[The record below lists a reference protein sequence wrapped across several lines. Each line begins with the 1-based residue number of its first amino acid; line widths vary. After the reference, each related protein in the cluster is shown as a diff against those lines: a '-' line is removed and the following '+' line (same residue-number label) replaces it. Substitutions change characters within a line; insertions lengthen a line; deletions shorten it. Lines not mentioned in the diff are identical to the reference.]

1 MNSLPIDDVL
11 PALRDALANRHEAV
25 LEAPPGAGKT
35 TRVPLALLNEP
46 WLAGQTILMLEPRRL
61 AARAAAERLA
71 SELGEK
77 VGETVG
83 YRIRLDSKVGPNT
96 RIEVVTEGILTRRLQ
111 DDPALDG
118 VGLLIFDEY
127 HERSL
132 DADLALALSLNGRD
146 LFRDE
151 QPLKI
156 LLMSATLEGER
167 LAGLLD
173 DAPILRSEGRMFP
186 VQMRWGRP
194 YQVGEFIEPR
204 LVQTILDALQ
214 DETGSVLVFLP
225 GQAEIRRVNQQLA
238 DALGDRSDVL
248 LCPLHGELDLNAQRA
263 AIDPAPAG
271 KRKVVLATNIA
282 ETSLT
287 INGVRVVIDAGLAR
301 VPRFDPGSGMTRL
314 DTQRISRA
322 SATQRAGRAGRLE
335 PGVCYRLWSEDQ
347 HEGLA
352 AYGSA
357 EILAADL
364 AGLALQLARWGVT
377 PAQLVWLDVPPT
389 AAYAQAQDLLQR
401 LGALNDDKLTA
412 HGQKMAELPAHPRIA
427 HLLLRGQD
435 LGLAVTACD
444 VAALLGERDI
454 LRGGGA
460 DLHSRLALL
469 SGEERARGSQGGVQ
483 RAKQLARQYRGYLR
497 GRATQPVADPEHPRW
512 LGALNDDKLT
522 AHGQKMAE
530 LPAHPRIAH
539 LLLRGQDLGLAATA
553 CDVAALLGERDILR
567 GGGAD
572 LHSRLALLSGEERAR
587 GTQGGVQRAKQL
599 ARQYRGYLRGRAT
612 QPVADPEHP
621 RWLGALLALAYP
633 DRVAQQRRPGG
644 AEYRLANGRAAV
656 FAEADSLMKQAWLV
670 IADLGSRQGQREE
683 RIYLAADFDPTLFDT
698 VLAEQ
703 VRNVDQLD
711 WDEREGVLRAERQR
725 KVGELVLS
733 REPLSGLDENA
744 RSQALVNLVRR
755 KGLELLPWTPEL
767 RQWQARVR
775 LLRELDTG
783 KTSEWPDVS
792 DSALLASLEHW
803 LMPYLGKVSRLSH
816 FANLDISSYLHNLL
830 PWPLPQRLD
839 ELAPQHLK
847 VPSGSSV
854 RLDYSEHPP
863 ILAVR
868 LQELFG
874 LADTPRIA
882 GGRQVVKLHLLS
894 PARRPVQVTQDL
906 ANFWRSTYAEV
917 KKDLKGR
924 YPKHYWPDDPLVAEA
939 TARIKPRK

>member
-1 MNSLPIDDVL
+1 MISLPIDEVL
-11 PALRDALANRHEAV
+11 PALREALATRHEAV

-83 YRIRLDSKVGPNT
+83 YRIRLDSKVGPTT

-111 DDPALDG
+111 EDPALEG

-132 DADLALALSLNGRD
+132 DADLALALSLNGRE

-167 LAGLLD
+167 LAGLLG
-173 DAPILRSEGRMFP
+173 DAPILRSEGRMDP
-186 VQMRWGRP
+186 VAMRWGRP
-194 YQVGEFIEPR
+194 FQPGEFIEPR
-204 LVQTILDALQ
+204 LVQTVLEALN
-214 DETGSVLVFLP
+214 DETGSLLVFLP
-225 GQAEIRRVNQQLA
+225 GQAEIRRVHQQLA
-238 DALGDRSDVL
+238 DALGERSTVL
-248 LCPLHGELDLNAQRA
+248 LCPLHGELDLAAQRA

-271 KRKVVLATNIA
+271 QRKVVLATNIA

-287 INGVRVVIDAGLAR
+287 IDGVRVVIDAGLAR

-335 PGVCYRLWSEDQ
+335 PGVCYRLWSQDQ
-347 HEGLA
+347 HEQLA
-352 AYGSA
+352 AYASA
-357 EILAADL
+357 EILSADL
-364 AGLALQLARWGVT
+364 AGLALQLGRWGVT
-377 PAQLVWLDVPPT
+377 PGQLVWLDVPPA
-389 AAYAQAQDLLQR
+389 AAYAQAQDLLER
-401 LGALNDDKLTA
+401 LGALQGSSPQDWQLTR
-412 HGQKMAELPAHPRIA
+412 HGQAMAELPAHPRIA
-427 HLLLRGQD
+427 HLLLRGQA
-435 LGLAVTACD
+435 LGLANMACD

-454 LRGGGA
+454 LRGAGA
-460 DLHSRLALL
+460 DLHSRLVLL
-469 SGEERARGSQGGVQ
+469 SGEERAARGAQGGVQ
-483 RAKQLARQYRGYLR
+483 RARQLARQYRGYLR
-497 GRATQPVADPEHPRW
+497 GKAEQPVPDP
-512 LGALNDDKLT
+512 
-522 AHGQKMAE
+522 Q
-530 LPAHPRIAH
+530 
-539 LLLRGQDLGLAATA
+539 
-553 CDVAALLGERDILR
+553 
-567 GGGAD
+567 
-572 LHSRLALLSGEERAR
+572 
-587 GTQGGVQRAKQL
+587 
-599 ARQYRGYLRGRAT
+599 
-612 QPVADPEHP
+612 HP

-644 AEYRLANGRAAV
+644 AEYRLANGRAAL
-656 FAEADSLMKQAWLV
+656 FAEADSLMKQGWLV

-683 RIYLAADFDPTLFDT
+683 RIYLAAEFDPALFDS

-703 VRNVDQLD
+703 VRCVDQLD

-733 REPLSGLDENA
+733 REPLTGLDEAA

-767 RQWQARVR
+767 RQWQARVA
-775 LLRELDTG
+775 LLRQLDLDQQG
-783 KTSEWPDVS
+783 DSGWPDVS
-792 DSALLASLEHW
+792 DGALLKGLEHW
-803 LMPYLGKVSRLSH
+803 LMPYLGRVSRLSH
-816 FANLDISSYLHNLL
+816 FANLDLSSIVHNLL

-839 ELAPQHLK
+839 EQAPHHLS
-847 VPSGSSV
+847 VPSGSSI
-854 RLDYSEHPP
+854 RLDYSEQPP

-874 LADTPRIA
+874 LAETPRIA

-939 TARIKPRK
+939 TARAKPRKS

>member
-1 MNSLPIDDVL
+1 MISLPIDEVL
-11 PALRDALANRHEAV
+11 PALRLALAERDETV

-46 WLAGQTILMLEPRRL
+46 WLAGQKILMLEPRRL

-111 DDPALDG
+111 HDPALEG
-118 VGLLIFDEY
+118 VGLLIFDEF

-132 DADLALALSLNGRD
+132 DADLALALSLSGRE

-167 LAGLLD
+167 LASILD
-173 DAPILRSEGRMFP
+173 DAPILRSEGRMYP
-186 VQMRWGRP
+186 VAMRWGRP
-194 YQVGEFIEPR
+194 FVPGEFIEPR
-204 LVQTILDALQ
+204 VVQTVLDAIN
-214 DETGSVLVFLP
+214 DESGSLLVFLP

-238 DALGDRSDVL
+238 DALGSRSDIL
-248 LCPLHGELDLNAQRA
+248 LCPLHGELDLAAQRA
-263 AIDPAPAG
+263 AIEPAPKG
-271 KRKVVLATNIA
+271 LRKVVLATNIA

-287 INGVRVVIDAGLAR
+287 IDGVRVVIDAGLAR

-347 HEGLA
+347 HAQLA

-357 EILAADL
+357 EILQADL

-377 PAQLVWLDVPPT
+377 PEQLIWLDVPPS
-389 AAYAQAQDLLQR
+389 ASYAQARQLLER
-401 LGALNDDKLTA
+401 LGALRGEKLTP
-412 HGQKMAELPAHPRIA
+412 HGEAMAELPAHPRIA
-427 HLLLRGQD
+427 HLLIRGQD
-435 LGLAVTACD
+435 LGLADMACD

-454 LRGGGA
+454 LRGAGA
-460 DLHSRLALL
+460 DVHSRLALL
-469 SGEERARGSQGGVQ
+469 SGESRAARGGQGGVQ
-483 RAKQLARQYRGYLR
+483 RAKQLARQYRSNLR
-497 GRATQPVADPEHPRW
+497 GKPTQPVADP
-512 LGALNDDKLT
+512 D
-522 AHGQKMAE
+522 
-530 LPAHPRIAH
+530 
-539 LLLRGQDLGLAATA
+539 
-553 CDVAALLGERDILR
+553 
-567 GGGAD
+567 
-572 LHSRLALLSGEERAR
+572 
-587 GTQGGVQRAKQL
+587 
-599 ARQYRGYLRGRAT
+599 
-612 QPVADPEHP
+612 HP

-633 DRVAQQRRPGG
+633 DRVAQQRKPGG
-644 AEYRLANGRAAV
+644 AEYRLANGRAALFSEV
-656 FAEADSLMKQAWLV
+656 DGLMKQPWLV

-683 RIYLAADFDPTLFDT
+683 RIYLAAEFDPALLDG
-698 VLAEQ
+698 VLSEQ
-703 VRNVDQLD
+703 VNVVDQLD

-733 REPLSGLDENA
+733 REPLTGLDEAA
-744 RSQALVNLVRR
+744 RTQALVNLVRR

-767 RQWQARVR
+767 RQWQARVA
-775 LLRELDTG
+775 LLRELEIQAQG
-783 KTSEWPDVS
+783 QSEWPDVS
-792 DSALLASLEHW
+792 DTALVAGLEDWLA
-803 LMPYLGKVSRLSH
+803 PYLGRVSRLSH
-816 FANLDISSYLHNLL
+816 FANLDLSSIVHNLL
-830 PWPLPQRLD
+830 KWPLPQRLD
-839 ELAPQHLK
+839 ELAPHHIK

-939 TARIKPRK
+939 TARIKPRKV

>member
-1 MNSLPIDDVL
+1 MISLPIDEVL
-11 PALRDALANRHEAV
+11 PALRLALAERHEAV

-46 WLAGQTILMLEPRRL
+46 WLAGQKILMLEPRRL

-111 DDPALDG
+111 HDPALEG
-118 VGLLIFDEY
+118 VGLLIFDEF

-132 DADLALALSLNGRD
+132 DADLALALSLNGRE

-167 LAGLLD
+167 LSSVLD
-173 DAPILRSEGRMFP
+173 DAPILRSEGRMYP
-186 VQMRWGRP
+186 VAMRWGRP
-194 YQVGEFIEPR
+194 FVPGEFIEPR
-204 LVQTILDALQ
+204 VVQTVLDAIS
-214 DETGSVLVFLP
+214 DESGSLLVFLP

-238 DALGDRSDVL
+238 DALGSRSDIL
-248 LCPLHGELDLNAQRA
+248 LCPLHGELDLAAQRA
-263 AIDPAPAG
+263 AIEPAPVG
-271 KRKVVLATNIA
+271 LRKVVLATNIA

-287 INGVRVVIDAGLAR
+287 IDGVRVVIDAGLAR

-347 HEGLA
+347 HAQLA

-357 EILAADL
+357 EILQADL
-364 AGLALQLARWGVT
+364 AGVALQLARWGVT
-377 PAQLVWLDVPPT
+377 PEQLIWLDAPPG
-389 AAYAQAQDLLQR
+389 ASYAQARQLLER
-401 LGALNDDKLTA
+401 LGAL
-412 HGQKMAELPAHPRIA
+412 HGQTLTPHGEAMAELPAHPRIA
-427 HLLLRGQD
+427 HLLIRGHD
-435 LGLAVTACD
+435 LGLADMACD

-454 LRGGGA
+454 LRGAGA
-460 DLHSRLALL
+460 DVHSRLALL
-469 SGEERARGSQGGVQ
+469 SGESRAARGGQGGVQ

-497 GRATQPVADPEHPRW
+497 GKATQPVTDPDHPRW
-512 LGALNDDKLT
+512 LG
-522 AHGQKMAE
+522 
-530 LPAHPRIAH
+530 
-539 LLLRGQDLGLAATA
+539 
-553 CDVAALLGERDILR
+553 C
-567 GGGAD
+567 
-572 LHSRLALLSGEERAR
+572 
-587 GTQGGVQRAKQL
+587 
-599 ARQYRGYLRGRAT
+599 
-612 QPVADPEHP
+612 
-621 RWLGALLALAYP
+621 LLALAYP
-633 DRVAQQRRPGG
+633 DRIAQQRKPGG
-644 AEYRLANGRAAV
+644 AEYRLANGRAALFSEV
-656 FAEADSLMKQAWLV
+656 DGLMKQPWLV

-683 RIYLAADFDPTLFDT
+683 RIYLAAEFDPALLDG
-698 VLAEQ
+698 VLSEQ
-703 VRNVDQLD
+703 VRVVDQLD

-733 REPLSGLDENA
+733 REPLTGLDEAA
-744 RSQALVNLVRR
+744 RTQALINLVRR

-767 RQWQARVR
+767 RQWQARVG
-775 LLRELDTG
+775 LLRQLDLQAQG
-783 KTSEWPDVS
+783 QSEWPDVS
-792 DSALLASLEHW
+792 DAALLAGLEEW
-803 LMPYLGKVSRLSH
+803 LAPYLGRVSRLSH
-816 FANLDISSYLHNLL
+816 FANLDLSSIVHNVLK
-830 PWPLPQRLD
+830 WPLPQRLD
-839 ELAPQHLK
+839 ELAPHHIK

-924 YPKHYWPDDPLVAEA
+924 YPKLFHKLDPWVDSLN
-939 TARIKPRK
+939 KK

>member
-1 MNSLPIDDVL
+1 MISLPIDEVL
-11 PALRDALANRHEAV
+11 PALREALATRHEAV

-118 VGLLIFDEY
+118 VGLLIFDEF

-132 DADLALALSLNGRD
+132 DADLALALSLNGRE
-146 LFRDE
+146 LFRDD

-173 DAPILRSEGRMFP
+173 DAPILRSEGRMYP
-186 VQMRWGRP
+186 VAMRWGRP
-194 YQVGEFIEPR
+194 FQPGEFIEPR
-204 LVQTILDALQ
+204 LVQTILDALN

-225 GQAEIRRVNQQLA
+225 GQAEIRRVHQQLA
-238 DALGDRSDVL
+238 DALGESTQVL
-248 LCPLHGELDLNAQRA
+248 LCPLHGELNLAAQRA

-287 INGVRVVIDAGLAR
+287 IDGVRVVIDAGLAR

-335 PGVCYRLWSEDQ
+335 PGVCYRLWSQDQ
-347 HEGLA
+347 HEQLA
-352 AYGSA
+352 AYASA
-357 EILAADL
+357 EILSADL
-364 AGLALQLARWGVT
+364 AGLALQLGRWGVA
-377 PAQLVWLDVPPT
+377 PGQLVWLDVPPA
-389 AAYAQAQDLLQR
+389 AAYAQAQDLLER
-401 LGALNDDKLTA
+401 LGALDGEALTR
-412 HGQKMAELPAHPRIA
+412 HGQAMAELPAHPRIA
-427 HLLLRGQD
+427 HLLLRGQA
-435 LGLAVTACD
+435 LGLADMACD

-454 LRGGGA
+454 LRGAGA

-469 SGEERARGSQGGVQ
+469 SGEERAARGAQGGVQ
-483 RAKQLARQYRGYLR
+483 RARQLARQYRGYLR
-497 GRATQPVADPEHPRW
+497 GKAAQPVSDP
-512 LGALNDDKLT
+512 D
-522 AHGQKMAE
+522 
-530 LPAHPRIAH
+530 
-539 LLLRGQDLGLAATA
+539 
-553 CDVAALLGERDILR
+553 
-567 GGGAD
+567 
-572 LHSRLALLSGEERAR
+572 
-587 GTQGGVQRAKQL
+587 
-599 ARQYRGYLRGRAT
+599 
-612 QPVADPEHP
+612 HP

-633 DRVAQQRRPGG
+633 DRVAQQRRAGG
-644 AEYRLANGRAAV
+644 AEYRLANGRAAL
-656 FAEADSLMKQAWLV
+656 FAEADSLMKQPWLV

-683 RIYLAADFDPTLFDT
+683 RIYLAADFDPALFDS

-703 VRNVDQLD
+703 VRCVDQLD

-725 KVGELVLS
+725 KVGELILS
-733 REPLSGLDENA
+733 REPLTGLDETA

-767 RQWQARVR
+767 RQWQARVE
-775 LLRELDTG
+775 LLRQQEIQN
-783 KTSEWPDVS
+783 SETCSKWPDLS
-792 DSALLASLEHW
+792 DANLLATLEEW
-803 LMPYLGKVSRLSH
+803 LSPYLGKVTRLSH
-816 FANLDISSYLHNLL
+816 FSQLDLSSIVRNLL
-830 PWPLPQRLD
+830 PWPLPQ
-839 ELAPQHLK
+839 ELEAQAPQTIQ
-847 VPSGSSV
+847 VPSGSSIRV
-854 RLDYSEHPP
+854 DYSQYPP
-863 ILAVR
+863 VLAVR

-874 LADTPRIA
+874 LSETPRIA
-882 GGRQVVKLHLLS
+882 QGKQLLTLHLLS

-939 TARIKPRK
+939 TARAKPRKS

>member
-1 MNSLPIDDVL
+1 MNSLPIDEVL
-11 PALRDALANRHEAV
+11 PALREALAARHEAV

-35 TRVPLALLNEP
+35 TRVPLALLDQD

-83 YRIRLDSKVGPNT
+83 YRIRLDSKVGPRT

-111 DDPALDG
+111 DDPALEG
-118 VGLLIFDEY
+118 VGLLIFDEF

-132 DADLALALSLNGRD
+132 DADLALALSLNGRE
-146 LFRDE
+146 LFRDQ

-167 LAGLLD
+167 LSALLG

-186 VQMRWGRP
+186 VTQRWGRP
-194 YQVGEFIEPR
+194 FQPGEFIEPR
-204 LVQTILDALQ
+204 VVQTILEALN
-214 DETGSVLVFLP
+214 DESGSLLVFLP
-225 GQAEIRRVNQQLA
+225 GQAEIRRVHQQLA
-238 DALGDRSDVL
+238 EALGPRADIL
-248 LCPLHGELDLNAQRA
+248 LCPLHGELDLAAQRA

-271 KRKVVLATNIA
+271 QRKVVLATNIA

-287 INGVRVVIDAGLAR
+287 INGVRVVVDAGLAR

-335 PGVCYRLWSEDQ
+335 PGVCYRLWSADQ
-347 HEGLA
+347 QEQLA
-352 AYGSA
+352 AYASA
-357 EILAADL
+357 EILQADL
-364 AGLALQLARWGVT
+364 AGLALQLARWGVA
-377 PAQLVWLDVPPT
+377 PNQLAWLDAPPS
-389 AAYAQAQDLLQR
+389 AAYAQAQDLLLR
-401 LGALNDDKLTA
+401 LGALNDDGTLTR
-412 HGQKMAELPAHPRIA
+412 HGQAMAELPAHPRIA
-427 HLLLRGQD
+427 HLLLRGQS
-435 LGLAVTACD
+435 LGLAQMACD

-460 DLHSRLALL
+460 DLHSRLVLL
-469 SGEERARGSQGGVQ
+469 SGEERAARGAQGGVQ
-483 RAKQLARQYRGYLR
+483 RARQLSRQYRGYLR
-497 GRATQPVADPEHPRW
+497 GQ
-512 LGALNDDKLT
+512 
-522 AHGQKMAE
+522 AE
-530 LPAHPRIAH
+530 SA
-539 LLLRGQDLGLAATA
+539 
-553 CDVAALLGERDILR
+553 V
-567 GGGAD
+567 
-572 LHSRLALLSGEERAR
+572 S
-587 GTQGGVQRAKQL
+587 
-599 ARQYRGYLRGRAT
+599 
-612 QPVADPEHP
+612 DPEHP

-644 AEYRLANGRAAV
+644 AEYRLANGRAAL
-656 FAEADSLMKQAWLV
+656 FSETDNLMKQPWLV

-683 RIYLAADFDPTLFDT
+683 RIYLAADFDPALFDS

-703 VRNVDQLD
+703 VRTVDQLD

-733 REPLSGLDENA
+733 REPLTGLDESA

-767 RQWQARVR
+767 RQWQARVS
-775 LLRELDTG
+775 LLRQLDLADKG
-783 KTSEWPDVS
+783 ESQWPDVS
-792 DSALLASLEHW
+792 DGALLEGLEQW
-803 LMPYLGKVSRLSH
+803 LQPYLGKVSRLSH
-816 FANLDISSYLHNLL
+816 FANLELASIVHNLL

-839 ELAPQHLK
+839 ELAPHHLT
-847 VPSGSSV
+847 VPSGSSI
-854 RLDYSEHPP
+854 RLDYSEQPP

-874 LADTPRIA
+874 LSDTPRIA

-924 YPKHYWPDDPLVAEA
+924 YPKHYWPDDPLIAEA
-939 TARIKPRK
+939 TARVKPRK

>member
-1 MNSLPIDDVL
+1 MISLPIDEVL
-11 PALRDALANRHEAV
+11 PALRLALAERHEAV

-46 WLAGQTILMLEPRRL
+46 WLAGQKILMLEPRRL

-83 YRIRLDSKVGPNT
+83 YRIRLDSKVGPDT

-111 DDPALDG
+111 HDPALEG
-118 VGLLIFDEY
+118 VGLLIFDEF

-132 DADLALALSLNGRD
+132 DADLALALSLNGRE

-167 LAGLLD
+167 LASILD
-173 DAPILRSEGRMFP
+173 DAPILRSEGRMYP
-186 VQMRWGRP
+186 VAMRWGRP
-194 YQVGEFIEPR
+194 FVPGEFIEPR
-204 LVQTILDALQ
+204 VVQTVLDAIN
-214 DETGSVLVFLP
+214 DESGSLLVFLP

-238 DALGDRSDVL
+238 DALGSRSNIL
-248 LCPLHGELDLNAQRA
+248 LCPLHGELDLAAQRA
-263 AIDPAPAG
+263 AIEPAPKG
-271 KRKVVLATNIA
+271 QRKVVLATNIA

-287 INGVRVVIDAGLAR
+287 IDGVRVVIDAGLAR

-347 HEGLA
+347 HAQLA

-357 EILAADL
+357 EILQADL

-377 PAQLVWLDVPPT
+377 PEQLIWLDMPPS
-389 AAYAQAQDLLQR
+389 ASYAQARQLLER
-401 LGALNDDKLTA
+401 LGALHAQKLTA
-412 HGQKMAELPAHPRIA
+412 HGEA
-427 HLLLRGQD
+427 
-435 LGLAVTACD
+435 
-444 VAALLGERDI
+444 
-454 LRGGGA
+454 
-460 DLHSRLALL
+460 
-469 SGEERARGSQGGVQ
+469 
-483 RAKQLARQYRGYLR
+483 
-497 GRATQPVADPEHPRW
+497 
-512 LGALNDDKLT
+512 
-522 AHGQKMAE
+522 MAE

-539 LLLRGQDLGLAATA
+539 LLLRGQDLGLAAMA

-567 GGGAD
+567 GVGAD
-572 LHSRLALLSGEERAR
+572 VHRRLALLSGESRAAR
-587 GTQGGVQRAKQL
+587 GGQGGVQRAKQL
-599 ARQYRGYLRGRAT
+599 ARQYRGYLRGKAT
-612 QPVADPEHP
+612 QPVADPDHP

-633 DRVAQQRRPGG
+633 DRVAQQRKPGG
-644 AEYRLANGRAAV
+644 AEYRLANGRAALFSEV
-656 FAEADSLMKQAWLV
+656 DGLMKQPWLV

-683 RIYLAADFDPTLFDT
+683 RIYLAAELDPALLEG
-698 VLAEQ
+698 VLSEQ
-703 VRNVDQLD
+703 VSVVDQLD
-711 WDEREGVLRAERQR
+711 WDEREAVLRAERQR

-733 REPLSGLDENA
+733 REPLTGLDEAA
-744 RSQALVNLVRR
+744 RTQALINLVRR

-767 RQWQARVR
+767 RQWQARVG
-775 LLRELDTG
+775 LLRQLDLQAQDE
-783 KTSEWPDVS
+783 SEWPDVS
-792 DSALLASLEHW
+792 DTALLGSLEDW
-803 LMPYLGKVSRLSH
+803 LAPYLGRVSRLSH
-816 FANLDISSYLHNLL
+816 FASLDLSSIVHNLL
-830 PWPLPQRLD
+830 KWPLPQRLE
-839 ELAPQHLK
+839 ELAPHHIK

-939 TARIKPRK
+939 TARIKPRKV

>member
-1 MNSLPIDDVL
+1 MISLPIDEVL
-11 PALRDALANRHEAV
+11 PALREALATRHEAV

-111 DDPALDG
+111 DDPALEG
-118 VGLLIFDEY
+118 VGLLIFDEF

-132 DADLALALSLNGRD
+132 DADLALALSLNGRE
-146 LFRDE
+146 LFRDD

-173 DAPILRSEGRMFP
+173 DAPILRSEGRMYP
-186 VQMRWGRP
+186 VAMRWGRP
-194 YQVGEFIEPR
+194 FQPGEFIEPR
-204 LVQTILDALQ
+204 LVQTILEALN

-225 GQAEIRRVNQQLA
+225 GQAEIRRVHQQLA
-238 DALGDRSDVL
+238 DALGESTQVL
-248 LCPLHGELDLNAQRA
+248 LCPLHGELDLAAQRA
-263 AIDPAPAG
+263 AIDPAPTG

-301 VPRFDPGSGMTRL
+301 VPRFDPGSGMARL
-314 DTQRISRA
+314 DTQRISKA

-335 PGVCYRLWSEDQ
+335 PGVCYRLWSQDQ
-347 HEGLA
+347 HEQLA
-352 AYGSA
+352 AYASA
-357 EILAADL
+357 EILSADL
-364 AGLALQLARWGVT
+364 AGLALQLGRWGVT
-377 PAQLVWLDVPPT
+377 PGQLVWLDVPPA
-389 AAYAQAQDLLQR
+389 AAYAQAQDLLER
-401 LGALNDDKLTA
+401 LGALDGEALTR
-412 HGQKMAELPAHPRIA
+412 HGQAMAELPAHPRIA
-427 HLLLRGQD
+427 HLLLRGQA
-435 LGLAVTACD
+435 LGLANMACD

-454 LRGGGA
+454 LRGAGA
-460 DLHSRLALL
+460 DLHSRLVLL
-469 SGEERARGSQGGVQ
+469 SGEERAARGAQGGVQ
-483 RAKQLARQYRGYLR
+483 RARQLARQYRGYLR
-497 GRATQPVADPEHPRW
+497 GKASEPVSDP
-512 LGALNDDKLT
+512 D
-522 AHGQKMAE
+522 
-530 LPAHPRIAH
+530 
-539 LLLRGQDLGLAATA
+539 
-553 CDVAALLGERDILR
+553 
-567 GGGAD
+567 
-572 LHSRLALLSGEERAR
+572 
-587 GTQGGVQRAKQL
+587 
-599 ARQYRGYLRGRAT
+599 
-612 QPVADPEHP
+612 HP

-633 DRVAQQRRPGG
+633 DRVAQQRRAGG
-644 AEYRLANGRAAV
+644 AEYRLANGRAAL
-656 FAEADSLMKQAWLV
+656 FAEADSLMKQPWLV

-683 RIYLAADFDPTLFDT
+683 RIYLAADFDPALFDS

-703 VRNVDQLD
+703 VRVVDQLD

-725 KVGELVLS
+725 KVGELILS
-733 REPLSGLDENA
+733 REPLTGLDETA

-767 RQWQARVR
+767 RQWQARVA
-775 LLRELDTG
+775 LLRQLDLSS
-783 KTSEWPDVS
+783 KEQSEWPDVS
-792 DSALLASLEHW
+792 DAALLKSLEHW

-816 FANLDISSYLHNLL
+816 FANLDLSSIVHNLL

-839 ELAPQHLK
+839 ELAPHHLS
-847 VPSGSSV
+847 VPSGSSI
-854 RLDYSEHPP
+854 RLDYSEQPP

-874 LADTPRIA
+874 LAETPRIA

-939 TARIKPRK
+939 TARIKPRKS

>member
-1 MNSLPIDDVL
+1 MISLPIDEVL
-11 PALRDALANRHEAV
+11 PALRLALAERHETV

-46 WLAGQTILMLEPRRL
+46 WLAGQKILMLEPRRL

-111 DDPALDG
+111 HDPSLEG
-118 VGLLIFDEY
+118 VGLLIFDEF

-132 DADLALALSLNGRD
+132 DADLALALSLNGRE

-167 LAGLLD
+167 LASILD
-173 DAPILRSEGRMFP
+173 DAPILRSEGRMYP
-186 VQMRWGRP
+186 VAMRWGRP
-194 YQVGEFIEPR
+194 FVPGEFIEPR
-204 LVQTILDALQ
+204 VVQTVLDAIN
-214 DETGSVLVFLP
+214 DESGSLLVFLP

-238 DALGDRSDVL
+238 DALGSRSDIL
-248 LCPLHGELDLNAQRA
+248 LCPLHGELDLAAQRA
-263 AIDPAPAG
+263 AIEPAPKG
-271 KRKVVLATNIA
+271 LRKVVLATNIA

-287 INGVRVVIDAGLAR
+287 IDGVRVVIDAGLAR

-347 HEGLA
+347 HAQLA

-357 EILAADL
+357 EILQADL

-377 PAQLVWLDVPPT
+377 PEQLIWLDMPPS
-389 AAYAQAQDLLQR
+389 ASYAQARQLLDR
-401 LGALNDDKLTA
+401 LGALHGAKLTP
-412 HGQKMAELPAHPRIA
+412 HGEAMAELPAHPRIA

-435 LGLAVTACD
+435 LGLADMACD
-444 VAALLGERDI
+444 IAALLGERDI
-454 LRGGGA
+454 LRGVGA

-469 SGEERARGSQGGVQ
+469 SGESRAARGGQGGVQ

-497 GRATQPVADPEHPRW
+497 GKARQPVADP
-512 LGALNDDKLT
+512 D
-522 AHGQKMAE
+522 
-530 LPAHPRIAH
+530 
-539 LLLRGQDLGLAATA
+539 
-553 CDVAALLGERDILR
+553 
-567 GGGAD
+567 
-572 LHSRLALLSGEERAR
+572 
-587 GTQGGVQRAKQL
+587 
-599 ARQYRGYLRGRAT
+599 
-612 QPVADPEHP
+612 HP

-633 DRVAQQRRPGG
+633 DRVAQQRKPGG
-644 AEYRLANGRAAV
+644 AEYRLANGRAALFSEV
-656 FAEADSLMKQAWLV
+656 DGLMKQPWLV

-683 RIYLAADFDPTLFDT
+683 RIYLAAEFDPALLEG
-698 VLAEQ
+698 VLSEQ
-703 VRNVDQLD
+703 VSVVDQLD

-733 REPLSGLDENA
+733 REPLTGLDEAA
-744 RSQALVNLVRR
+744 RTQALINLVRR

-767 RQWQARVR
+767 RQWQARVA
-775 LLRELDTG
+775 LLRQLDLQIQG
-783 KTSEWPDVS
+783 HSEWPDVS
-792 DSALLASLEHW
+792 DAALLAGLEDW
-803 LMPYLGKVSRLSH
+803 LGPYLGRVSRLSH
-816 FANLDISSYLHNLL
+816 FASLDLSSIVHNMLK
-830 PWPLPQRLD
+830 WPLPQRLD
-839 ELAPQHLK
+839 ELAPHHIK

-924 YPKHYWPDDPLVAEA
+924 YPKLFHKLDPWVDSLN
-939 TARIKPRK
+939 KK

>member
-1 MNSLPIDDVL
+1 MISLPIDEVL
-11 PALRDALANRHEAV
+11 PALRLALAERHEAV

-46 WLAGQTILMLEPRRL
+46 WLAGQKILMLEPRRL

-83 YRIRLDSKVGPNT
+83 YRIRLDNKVGPET

-111 DDPALDG
+111 HDPALEG
-118 VGLLIFDEY
+118 VGLLIFDEF

-132 DADLALALSLNGRD
+132 DADLALALSLNGRE

-167 LAGLLD
+167 LASILD
-173 DAPILRSEGRMFP
+173 DAPILRSEGRMYP
-186 VQMRWGRP
+186 VAMRWGRP
-194 YQVGEFIEPR
+194 FVPGEFIEPR
-204 LVQTILDALQ
+204 VVQTVLDAIN
-214 DETGSVLVFLP
+214 DESGSVLVFLP

-238 DALGDRSDVL
+238 EALGSRTDIL
-248 LCPLHGELDLNAQRA
+248 LCPLHGELDLAAQRA
-263 AIDPAPAG
+263 AIEPAPKG
-271 KRKVVLATNIA
+271 QRKVVLATNIA

-287 INGVRVVIDAGLAR
+287 IDGVRVVIDAGLAR

-347 HEGLA
+347 HAQMA

-357 EILAADL
+357 EILQADL

-377 PAQLVWLDVPPT
+377 PEQLIWLDMPPS
-389 AAYAQAQDLLQR
+389 ASYAQARQLLER
-401 LGALNDDKLTA
+401 LGALHAQKLTA
-412 HGQKMAELPAHPRIA
+412 HGEAMAELPAHPRIA

-435 LGLAVTACD
+435 LGLADMACD

-454 LRGGGA
+454 LRGVGA
-460 DLHSRLALL
+460 DVHSRLALL
-469 SGEERARGSQGGVQ
+469 SGESRAARGGQGGVQ

-497 GRATQPVADPEHPRW
+497 GKATQPVADP
-512 LGALNDDKLT
+512 D
-522 AHGQKMAE
+522 
-530 LPAHPRIAH
+530 
-539 LLLRGQDLGLAATA
+539 
-553 CDVAALLGERDILR
+553 
-567 GGGAD
+567 
-572 LHSRLALLSGEERAR
+572 
-587 GTQGGVQRAKQL
+587 
-599 ARQYRGYLRGRAT
+599 
-612 QPVADPEHP
+612 HP

-633 DRVAQQRRPGG
+633 DRVAQQRKPGG
-644 AEYRLANGRAAV
+644 AEYRLANGRAALFSEV
-656 FAEADSLMKQAWLV
+656 DGLMKQPWLV

-683 RIYLAADFDPTLFDT
+683 RIYLAAEFDPALLEG
-698 VLAEQ
+698 VLSEQ
-703 VRNVDQLD
+703 VSVVDQLD

-733 REPLSGLDENA
+733 REPLTGLDEAA
-744 RSQALVNLVRR
+744 RTQALINLVRR

-767 RQWQARVR
+767 RQWQARVG
-775 LLRELDTG
+775 LLRQLDLQVQG
-783 KTSEWPDVS
+783 DSEWPDVS
-792 DSALLASLEHW
+792 DTALLGSLEDW
-803 LMPYLGKVSRLSH
+803 LAPYLGRVSRLSH
-816 FANLDISSYLHNLL
+816 FASLDLSSIVHNLL
-830 PWPLPQRLD
+830 KWPLPQRLE
-839 ELAPQHLK
+839 ELAPHHIK

-939 TARIKPRK
+939 TARIKPRKA

>member
-1 MNSLPIDDVL
+1 MISLPIDEVL
-11 PALRDALANRHEAV
+11 PALRQALRERHEAV

-46 WLAGQTILMLEPRRL
+46 WLAGQKILMLEPRRL

-83 YRIRLDSKVGPNT
+83 YRIRLDSKVGPDT

-111 DDPALDG
+111 HDPALEG
-118 VGLLIFDEY
+118 VGLLIFDEF

-132 DADLALALSLNGRD
+132 DADLALALSLNGRE

-167 LAGLLD
+167 LASLLD
-173 DAPILRSEGRMFP
+173 DAPVLRSEGRMYP
-186 VQMRWGRP
+186 VAMRWGRP
-194 YQVGEFIEPR
+194 FVPGEFIEPR
-204 LVQTILDALQ
+204 VVQTVLDAIS
-214 DETGSVLVFLP
+214 DDSGSLLVFLP
-225 GQAEIRRVNQQLA
+225 GQAEIRRVHQQLA
-238 DALGDRSDVL
+238 DALGSRSDIL

-263 AIDPAPAG
+263 AIEPAPAG
-271 KRKVVLATNIA
+271 RRKVVLATNIA

-287 INGVRVVIDAGLAR
+287 IDGVRVVIDAGLAR

-347 HEGLA
+347 HAQLA
-352 AYGSA
+352 AYSSA
-357 EILAADL
+357 EILQADL

-377 PAQLVWLDVPPT
+377 PEQLIWLDLPPS
-389 AAYAQAQDLLQR
+389 ASYAQARQLLER
-401 LGALNDDKLTA
+401 LGALHTAKLTP
-412 HGQKMAELPAHPRIA
+412 HGEAMAELPAHPRIA
-427 HLLLRGQD
+427 HLLLRGQE
-435 LGLAVTACD
+435 LGLAAMASD

-454 LRGGGA
+454 LRGAGA
-460 DLHSRLALL
+460 DVHSRLALL
-469 SGEERARGSQGGVQ
+469 QGESRGARGGQGGVQ
-483 RAKQLARQYRGYLR
+483 RARQLARQYRGYLR
-497 GRATQPVADPEHPRW
+497 GKATQPVADP
-512 LGALNDDKLT
+512 D
-522 AHGQKMAE
+522 
-530 LPAHPRIAH
+530 
-539 LLLRGQDLGLAATA
+539 
-553 CDVAALLGERDILR
+553 
-567 GGGAD
+567 
-572 LHSRLALLSGEERAR
+572 
-587 GTQGGVQRAKQL
+587 
-599 ARQYRGYLRGRAT
+599 
-612 QPVADPEHP
+612 HP

-633 DRVAQQRRPGG
+633 DRVAQQRKPGG
-644 AEYRLANGRAAV
+644 AEYRLANGRAALFSEV
-656 FAEADSLMKQAWLV
+656 DGLMKHPWLV

-683 RIYLAADFDPTLFDT
+683 RIYLAAELDPGLLDS
-698 VLAEQ
+698 VLSEQ
-703 VRNVDQLD
+703 VSVVDQLD

-733 REPLSGLDENA
+733 REPLTGLDAAA
-744 RSQALVNLVRR
+744 RTGALVNLVRR

-767 RQWQARVR
+767 RQWQARVM
-775 LLRELDTG
+775 LLRQLDLAVQG
-783 KTSEWPDVS
+783 QSEWPDVS
-792 DSALLASLEHW
+792 DAALLASLEDW
-803 LMPYLGKVSRLSH
+803 LAPYLERVSRLSH
-816 FANLDISSYLHNLL
+816 FASLDLSGIVHNLL
-830 PWPLPQRLD
+830 KWPLPQRLD
-839 ELAPQHLK
+839 ELAPHHIK

-854 RLDYSEHPP
+854 RLDYSEYPP

-906 ANFWRSTYAEV
+906 ANFWRSTYSEV

-924 YPKHYWPDDPLVAEA
+924 YPKHYWPDDPLIAEP
-939 TARIKPRK
+939 TARIKPRKP